1 MAWSKQN
8 SSLFHFFAV
17 VVPSATAIPLVA
29 TIASRQHSMRHLAK
43 DMYLNNKEE
52 VFYTLDLLSRL
63 LSFNTAV
70 CFAMMVISKSMQFHA
85 IGPTNEQAEKNVW
98 VVEMICNLVKNL
110 PLNSY
115 GDVLMSMGV
124 KILENELKIKIAELN
139 EAISNL
145 RMTISSLEEKIAKE
159 ESYKLEAIEC
169 CRKEKEARNEAE
181 RMNVSLTT
189 ELEKVSNVKSAVEQK
204 AIANEEMYKTSQEF
218 NNRLLQHNSCLQPN
232 LETTNEV
239 HKRLETEKS
248 SIVEH
253 LSTVRGHKKALQEQL
268 ASLK

>member
-1 MAWSKQN
+1 MC
-8 SSLFHFFAV
+8 
-17 VVPSATAIPLVA
+17 
-29 TIASRQHSMRHLAK
+29 HLAK

-52 VFYTLDLLSRL
+52 VSYTFDLLSRL
-63 LSFNTAV
+63 VSFNTAV
-70 CFAMMVISKSMQFHA
+70 CFPMMVISNSMQFHA

-115 GDVLMSMGV
+115 GVVLMSMGV
-124 KILENELKIKIAELN
+124 KILGIMLICLVLAKNICVFSENELKIKIAELN

-189 ELEKVSNVKSAVEQK
+189 ELEKVSNAKSAVEQK

-218 NNRLLQHNSCLQPN
+218 NNMLLQHNSCLQPN
-232 LETTNEV
+232 LETTNEA

-268 ASLK
+268 AFLK

>member
-1 MAWSKQN
+1 
-8 SSLFHFFAV
+8 
-17 VVPSATAIPLVA
+17 
-29 TIASRQHSMRHLAK
+29 
-43 DMYLNNKEE
+43 MYLNNKEE
-52 VFYTLDLLSRL
+52 VFYTLDLLNRL
-63 LSFNTAV
+63 VFFNTAV
-70 CFAMMVISKSMQFHA
+70 CFAMMVISNSMQFHA
-85 IGPTNEQAEKNVW
+85 IGPTNEQAEKFYIQ

-115 GDVLMSMGV
+115 GVVLMSMVV

-181 RMNVSLTT
+181 QMKVSLTT
-189 ELEKVSNVKSAVEQK
+189 ELEKVSNAKSAVEQK

-218 NNRLLQHNSCLQPN
+218 NNRLLQHNSCLQSN

-253 LSTVRGHKKALQEQL
+253 LSTIRGHKKALQERL
-268 ASLK
+268 ASLIGL

>member
-1 MAWSKQN
+1 
-8 SSLFHFFAV
+8 
-17 VVPSATAIPLVA
+17 
-29 TIASRQHSMRHLAK
+29 
-43 DMYLNNKEE
+43 MYLNNKEE
-52 VFYTLDLLSRL
+52 VFYTLDLLNRL
-63 LSFNTAV
+63 VFFNTAV
-70 CFAMMVISKSMQFHA
+70 CFAMMVISNSMQFHA
-85 IGPTNEQAEKNVW
+85 IGPTNEQAEKFYIQ

-115 GDVLMSMGV
+115 GVVLMSMVV

-139 EAISNL
+139 EAISNF

-169 CRKEKEARNEAE
+169 CRKEKEARNEVE
-181 RMNVSLTT
+181 QMKVSLTT
-189 ELEKVSNVKSAVEQK
+189 ELEKVSNAKSAVEQK

-218 NNRLLQHNSCLQPN
+218 NNRLLQHNSCLQSN

-253 LSTVRGHKKALQEQL
+253 LSTVRGHKKALQERL
-268 ASLK
+268 ASLIGL